1 MQLLRVHVS
10 TTRSRYR
17 FKQQPAAV
25 LWNCVQLGRSLSKL
39 METEG
44 IQRAVDSFGDAF
56 AAEYEARMAA
66 KLGLPGGWRGAGDS
80 ALVQQFLT
88 LLAGGSDGHDYTNC
102 FRALCHVDPLA
113 GVDGAMQRLR
123 PALGSTTQEEL
134 ASWRSFFE
142 AYLARVGPVKDVA
155 LSAARRAAML
165 RSNPKYILRNYHAH
179 DAIEELEKSGDASKL
194 HRLLDVLQRPFD
206 EMPEAA
212 AEGYAEPAPLEVA
225 RERGVTILS

>member
-1 MQLLRVHVS
+1 
-10 TTRSRYR
+10 
-17 FKQQPAAV
+17 
-25 LWNCVQLGRSLSKL
+25 
-39 METEG
+39 
-44 IQRAVDSFGDAF
+44 
-56 AAEYEARMAA
+56 
-66 KLGLPGGWRGAGDS
+66 
-80 ALVQQFLT
+80 
-88 LLAGGSDGHDYTNC
+88 
-102 FRALCHVDPLA
+102 
-113 GVDGAMQRLR
+113 MQRLR